1 MSFHPERPIS
11 TDRPRQKNV
20 SDESTRFDLAKNPNN
35 YWRSRCEQFPD
46 AGSFNPQPTR
56 SNRDNRKSF
65 RSFTLLPSFPPPRII
80 PAKFP
85 FGREN
90 LIIDVILV
98 TTTTPP
104 LGGVCQINK
113 NQRKINLRSPRRN
126 YTKWPSPIRKYIF
139 PSRGWKINS
148 NRKISVFFNF
158 PRAKRGANER
168 TSYAITRVRTRTRW
182 CLSWKQKFQT
192 SAGKISKLAD
202 ESRVHFTCGVLVVSS
217 LLPRNE
223 G

>member
-20 SDESTRFDLAKNPNN
+20 SDESTRFDFAKNPNN

-113 NQRKINLRSPRRN
+113 NQRKINRSPV
-126 YTKWPSPIRKYIF
+126 SPEKLHKVAIPYSKVHISIQRMEDKLESKDF
-139 PSRGWKINS
+139 CLLQLSSR
-148 NRKISVFFNF
+148 
-158 PRAKRGANER
+158 
-168 TSYAITRVRTRTRW
+168 
-182 CLSWKQKFQT
+182 
-192 SAGKISKLAD
+192 
-202 ESRVHFTCGVLVVSS
+202 
-217 LLPRNE
+217 
-223 G
+223 

>member
-1 MSFHPERPIS
+1 MIIDHLLCHSIPNDQFRPIG
-11 TDRPRQKNV
+11 R
-20 SDESTRFDLAKNPNN
+20 AKKTFPTNL
-35 YWRSRCEQFPD
+35 RASISRKIRTIIGVHGAKFPD

-113 NQRKINLRSPRRN
+113 NQRKINRSPV
-126 YTKWPSPIRKYIF
+126 SPEKLHKVAIPYSKVHISIQRMEDKLESKDF
-139 PSRGWKINS
+139 CLLQLSSR
-148 NRKISVFFNF
+148 
-158 PRAKRGANER
+158 
-168 TSYAITRVRTRTRW
+168 
-182 CLSWKQKFQT
+182 
-192 SAGKISKLAD
+192 
-202 ESRVHFTCGVLVVSS
+202 
-217 LLPRNE
+217 
-223 G
+223 

>member
-11 TDRPRQKNV
+11 TDRPRQKN
-20 SDESTRFDLAKNPNN
+20 ESTRFDFAKNPNN

-104 LGGVCQINK
+104 PGG
-113 NQRKINLRSPRRN
+113 
-126 YTKWPSPIRKYIF
+126 
-139 PSRGWKINS
+139 
-148 NRKISVFFNF
+148 SV
-158 PRAKRGANER
+158 PD
-168 TSYAITRVRTRTRW
+168 
-182 CLSWKQKFQT
+182 KQKPTENKPVSGLPGEITQSGHPLF
-192 SAGKISKLAD
+192 
-202 ESRVHFTCGVLVVSS
+202 ESTYFHPEDGR
-217 LLPRNE
+217 
-223 G
+223 